1 MTCCQSLEQYGRM
14 TADHNRP
21 MNELLVSLFDVKF
34 ATLVLIVISQR
45 EHSTDQN
52 HKVTLSLLFSFRSE

>member
-1 MTCCQSLEQYGRM
+1 M